1 MSAVEAEVQR
11 VMSLI
16 CAAPASPGKQ
26 AVAQGIADDLL
37 QQIDRLR
44 GQNLSGFAS
53 TGAQLQ
59 GRFQL
64 SGSGSVYT
72 GLDRSKT
79 RADGPIADFIFG
91 EPGANPGAEERWFEE
106 LGITQREAEDA
117 NREAEHFNQV
127 DEVGCQIQ
135 ACCTTIEE
143 VCTTGDIAMQELLSP
158 ACRMLE
164 MIVKFGF
171 PQLTDQVIDVAIGAL
186 TQANATAKDRNCV
199 IEDCLEA
206 IAKCVED
213 VAVQQPEPPVEY
225 DGSCECESGGSA
237 ATEPAQTPAPKPA
250 PKPAPEPAPEPPPKP
265 AAPVDPPAPPPA
277 PPAPEPKP
285 APEPRVTECPR
296 LETRCVDT
304 ASVGTAAASAVA
316 GLVSQPAPVNVELNF
331 NFDIDGAINAGLE
344 TVDCET
350 VEQFQPPAPQT
361 ETAAWVGTLVQ
372 TGAAAVLEGLDCFAA
387 SLEAVAECPG
397 AECCTHEVP
406 ENPEPEPECPEPE
419 PEPEP
424 EPVPEPEPAPEPEPV
439 PKDGVIPP
447 PPELSQVEEPAPPP
461 KKLEHIESPATE
473 VAQVPPDPAPADA
486 TEDTKQTEHTDN
498 DTPAAADSAEP
509 WAMKKTGEW

>member
-16 CAAPASPGKQ
+16 CTAPASPGKQ

-44 GQNLSGFAS
+44 GQNLHGFAS

-117 NREAEHFNQV
+117 NREAEHFNHV

-135 ACCTTIEE
+135 ACCKTIEE
-143 VCTTGDIAMQELLSP
+143 VCTTGDIAMQEILSP

-186 TQANATAKDRNCV
+186 TQASATAKDRNCV

-225 DGSCECESGGSA
+225 DGSCECEGGGTA

-250 PKPAPEPAPEPPPKP
+250 PKPAPEPTPEPPPKP
-265 AAPVDPPAPPPA
+265 AAPVDPPAP

-316 GLVSQPAPVNVELNF
+316 GLVGQPAPVNVELNF
-331 NFDIDGAINAGLE
+331 NFDIDGAINAGIE

-372 TGAAAVLEGLDCFAA
+372 AGAAAVLEGLDCFAA

-397 AECCTHEVP
+397 AECCTHDVP
-406 ENPEPEPECPEPE
+406 ENPEPEPEPEC
-419 PEPEP
+419 P

-439 PKDGVIPP
+439 PEDGVIPP

-486 TEDTKQTEHTDN
+486 TEDAKQTEHTDN

>member
-64 SGSGSVYT
+64 SGTGSVYT

-117 NREAEHFNQV
+117 SREAEHFNQI

-186 TQANATAKDRNCV
+186 TQASATAKDRNCV

-213 VAVQQPEPPVEY
+213 VAEEQPKPPVEY
-225 DGSCECESGGSA
+225 GGSCECESSDSA
-237 ATEPAQTPAPKPA
+237 VTEPAQTPTPKPEPA
-250 PKPAPEPAPEPPPKP
+250 PKPTPEPPPKP
-265 AAPVDPPAPPPA
+265 AAPVVDPPA
-277 PPAPEPKP
+277 PPAPDPKP
-285 APEPRVTECPR
+285 APEPPQVTECPR

-350 VEQFQPPAPQT
+350 VDQFQPATPQT

-406 ENPEPEPECPEPE
+406 ECPEPEPAPEPEPEPEPECPEPE
-419 PEPEP
+419 P
-424 EPVPEPEPAPEPEPV
+424 VPE
-439 PKDGVIPP
+439 DGVIPP

-461 KKLEHIESPATE
+461 EKLEHIESPATE
-473 VAQVPPDPAPADA
+473 VAQVPPDPGPADA
-486 TEDTKQTEHTDN
+486 AEDNEPTENTDN

>member
-117 NREAEHFNQV
+117 SREAEHFNQI

-164 MIVKFGF
+164 MIARMGF
-171 PQLTDQVIDVAIGAL
+171 PQLTDQAIDVAIDAL
-186 TQANATAKDRNCV
+186 KQASATAKDRNCV
-199 IEDCLEA
+199 IEDCLET
-206 IAKCVED
+206 IARCVED
-213 VAVQQPEPPVEY
+213 VAEKQPQPPVEY
-225 DGSCECESGGSA
+225 GGSCERESAGTAG
-237 ATEPAQTPAPKPA
+237 TEPAQTSAPKPV
-250 PKPAPEPAPEPPPKP
+250 PKPAPEPAPVPPKP
-265 AAPVDPPAPPPA
+265 AEPVA
-277 PPAPEPKP
+277 PPAPGPLP
-285 APEPRVTECPR
+285 APEPPRVTECPR
-296 LETRCVDT
+296 LETRCVDA
-304 ASVGTAAASAVA
+304 ASVGTAAASAMA
-316 GLVSQPAPVNVELNF
+316 GLASQPAPASVELNF

-344 TVDCET
+344 TVDCGT
-350 VEQFQPPAPQT
+350 VEQFQPPAPQV

-406 ENPEPEPECPEPE
+406 ER
-419 PEPEP
+419 
-424 EPVPEPEPAPEPEPV
+424 PEPEPAPEPEPEPAPEPEPEPEPAPEPV
-439 PKDGVIPP
+439 PEDGVIPP

-461 KKLEHIESPATE
+461 EKLEHIESPATE
-473 VAQVPPDPAPADA
+473 VAQVPQDPGPADA
-486 TEDTKQTEHTDN
+486 AEPTDNADNTENNDN

>member
-16 CAAPASPGKQ
+16 CTAPASPGKQ

-186 TQANATAKDRNCV
+186 TQASATAKDRNCV

-213 VAVQQPEPPVEY
+213 VAVQQPKPPVEY
-225 DGSCECESGGSA
+225 GGSCECESSGSA
-237 ATEPAQTPAPKPA
+237 VTEPAQTPAQKPEPA
-250 PKPAPEPAPEPPPKP
+250 PKPAPEPPPKP
-265 AAPVDPPAPPPA
+265 AAPVDPPAPPA
-277 PPAPEPKP
+277 PDPKP

-316 GLVSQPAPVNVELNF
+316 GLVGQPAPVNVELNF
-331 NFDIDGAINAGLE
+331 NFDIDGAINAGIE

-372 TGAAAVLEGLDCFAA
+372 AGAAAVLEGLDCFAA

-397 AECCTHEVP
+397 AECCTHDVP
-406 ENPEPEPECPEPE
+406 ENPEPEPEPEC
-419 PEPEP
+419 P

-439 PKDGVIPP
+439 PEDGVIPP

-473 VAQVPPDPAPADA
+473 VAQVPPDPGPADA
-486 TEDTKQTEHTDN
+486 AEDIEPTENTDN

>member
-117 NREAEHFNQV
+117 SREAEHFNQI

-186 TQANATAKDRNCV
+186 TQASATAKDRNCV

-213 VAVQQPEPPVEY
+213 VAEEQPKPPVEY
-225 DGSCECESGGSA
+225 GGSCECESSGSA
-237 ATEPAQTPAPKPA
+237 VTEPAQTPAQKPEPA
-250 PKPAPEPAPEPPPKP
+250 PKPAPEPPPKP
-265 AAPVDPPAPPPA
+265 AAPVVDPPA
-277 PPAPEPKP
+277 PPAPDPKP
-285 APEPRVTECPR
+285 APEPPQVTECPR

-350 VEQFQPPAPQT
+350 VDQFQPPTPQT

-372 TGAAAVLEGLDCFAA
+372 TGASAVLEGLDCFAA

-406 ENPEPEPECPEPE
+406 EC
-419 PEPEP
+419 
-424 EPVPEPEPAPEPEPV
+424 PEPEPAPEPEPEPEPECPEPAPEPEPV
-439 PKDGVIPP
+439 PEDGVIPP

-461 KKLEHIESPATE
+461 EKLAHIESPATE
-473 VAQVPPDPAPADA
+473 VAQVPPDPGPADA
-486 TEDTKQTEHTDN
+486 AEDIEPTENTDN

>member
-16 CAAPASPGKQ
+16 CAAPASPGKK

-44 GQNLSGFAS
+44 GQNLHGFAS

-59 GRFQL
+59 GRVQL

-72 GLDRSKT
+72 GLDRTQT
-79 RADGPIADFIFG
+79 RADGAIADFIFG
-91 EPGANPGAEERWFEE
+91 EPGANPGAEAQWFEE

-117 NREAEHFNQV
+117 DREAEHFNKV
-127 DEVGCQIQ
+127 DEVGGQIQ

-143 VCTTGDIAMQELLSP
+143 VCTTGDVAMQEMLSP

-171 PQLTDQVIDVAIGAL
+171 PQLTDQVVDVAIGAL

-213 VAVQQPEPPVEY
+213 VAGQQPASPVEY
-225 DGSCECESGGSA
+225 GGGCECESGGTA
-237 ATEPAQTPAPKPA
+237 VTEPAQTPPPKPVPECEPEPA
-250 PKPAPEPAPEPPPKP
+250 PFAPEPAPKP
-265 AAPVDPPAPPPA
+265 AAPVDPPAP

-304 ASVGTAAASAVA
+304 ASVGTAAASAEA
-316 GLVSQPAPVNVELNF
+316 GVVGQPVNVELNF

-350 VEQFQPPAPQT
+350 VEQFQPAATQT
-361 ETAAWVGTLVQ
+361 DTSAWVGTLVQ
-372 TGAAAVLEGLDCFAA
+372 TGAAAVIEGLDCFAA

-397 AECCTHEVP
+397 AECCTHEVS
-406 ENPEPEPECPEPE
+406 EC
-419 PEPEP
+419 
-424 EPVPEPEPAPEPEPV
+424 PEPEPAPEPEPECPEPAPEPEPEPV
-439 PKDGVIPP
+439 TEDGVIPP

-461 KKLEHIESPATE
+461 EKLEHIQPPATE
-473 VAQVPPDPAPADA
+473 AAQVPPDPAPADA
-486 TEDTKQTEHTDN
+486 ADQIESTENTETNED

>member
-117 NREAEHFNQV
+117 SREAEHFNQI

-186 TQANATAKDRNCV
+186 TQASATAKDRNCV

-213 VAVQQPEPPVEY
+213 VAEEQPKPPVEY
-225 DGSCECESGGSA
+225 GGSCECESSGSA
-237 ATEPAQTPAPKPA
+237 VTEPAQTPAPKPEPA
-250 PKPAPEPAPEPPPKP
+250 PKPAPEPPPKP
-265 AAPVDPPAPPPA
+265 AAPVVDPPA
-277 PPAPEPKP
+277 PPAPDPKP
-285 APEPRVTECPR
+285 APEPPRVTECPR

-350 VEQFQPPAPQT
+350 VDQFQPPTPQT

-406 ENPEPEPECPEPE
+406 ECPEPEPAPEPEPEPEPECPEPE
-419 PEPEP
+419 P
-424 EPVPEPEPAPEPEPV
+424 VPEDE
-439 PKDGVIPP
+439 VIPP

-461 KKLEHIESPATE
+461 EKLAHIESPATE
-473 VAQVPPDPAPADA
+473 VAQVPPDPGPADA
-486 TEDTKQTEHTDN
+486 AEDIEPTENTDN